1 MTKNDFKKDI
11 YTKNLG
17 FYYEFLNLYYRK
29 CGTKIA
35 KYQKDGP
42 GDLLRIYIDRILENE
57 ELLNFAIDKKML
69 CPHCQRLLGLGYL
82 YPKEQRPAYI
92 LFQNTIVKKPVSF
105 FRHISCLAL
114 WLLNKLKFW

>member
-1 MTKNDFKKDI
+1 MASNNFKKDI
-11 YTKNLG
+11 YTKNRG
-17 FYYEFLNLYYRK
+17 NYSEFLNLYCRK

-42 GDLLRIYIDRILENE
+42 GDLLRIYVDRILENE
-57 ELLNFAIDKKML
+57 ELLQFVVDKKML

-105 FRHISCLAL
+105 FRHILCLAL
-114 WLLNKLKFW
+114 GLFNKIKF